1 MERPDF
7 HIGLDDLELV
17 TGIRLDHLQMMMDG
31 EALPSDHHA
40 RLLRRYLKRDEYR
53 WMMRHSKPDL
63 NIVTSRVGSLPEGHR
78 LIPYLPARNLRPG
91 DLIAHP
97 SSGGGVS
104 RWVRVDEVREEDRM
118 VLDVGSIYA
127 FIGKSTALRVARA
140 ESSEDEYDD
149 SPHLHQGPGSSG
161 T

>member
-31 EALPSDHHA
+31 EALPSEHHA
-40 RLLRRYLKRDEYR
+40 KLLRKYLRPEEHR
-53 WMMRHSKPDL
+53 WMMRHTKPEL
-63 NIVTSRVGSLPEGHR
+63 NIVTSRVGSLPDGHR
-78 LIPYLPARNLRPG
+78 LIPYLPAHLLRKG

-104 RWVRVDEVREEDRM
+104 RWIRVDEVREEDRM
-118 VLDVGSIYA
+118 ILDVGSIYA

-140 ESSEDEYDD
+140 ESSEDDRDD
-149 SPHLHQGPGSSG
+149 SANLHQEQGPAGV
-161 T
+161 